1 MGGQIYT
8 NSDGLVSAS
17 NDFISAAGKIGTVKE
32 TFKTVLYGFIED
44 MQGGAVTHL
53 HICTVQMNGELF
65 VANDRFSAISEL
77 LMNLLYA
84 RSGMDNNLGLNAAGK
99 IQEPA
104 GTRLIREGVG
114 EAARVLKEGLE

>member
-17 NDFISAAGKIGTVKE
+17 NDFMLAAGKIGTVKD
-32 TFKTVLYGFIED
+32 TFNTVLDGFMED
-44 MQGGAVTHL
+44 MQGSAVTPL
-53 HICTVQMNGELF
+53 NDCTVQMNGELF

-84 RSGMDNNLGLNAAGK
+84 RSGMDNVLSMNAVGKMQKAAGT
-99 IQEPA
+99 
-104 GTRLIREGVG
+104 GLMG
-114 EAARVLKEGLE
+114 ECVAEAVRGLKEGLE

>member
-8 NSDGLVSAS
+8 NSEGLVSAS
-17 NDFISAAGKIGTVKE
+17 NDFMLAAGKIGTVKD
-32 TFKTVLYGFIED
+32 TFNTVLDGFMED
-44 MQGGAVTHL
+44 MQGSAVTPL
-53 HICTVQMNGELF
+53 NNCTVQMNGELF

-99 IQEPA
+99 MQGSVGTKPIMA
-104 GTRLIREGVG
+104 GVTEAVG
-114 EAARVLKEGLE
+114 SLRRGSK

>member
-32 TFKTVLYGFIED
+32 TFKTVLNGFMED
-44 MQGGAVTHL
+44 MQGGAVTPL
-53 HICTVQMNGELF
+53 HNCTVQMNGELF

-84 RSGMDNNLGLNAAGK
+84 RSGMDNTLGLNAAGK